1 MVLMKSLNRTMVSR
15 HGDSML
21 LLAFLLLFL
30 TSAVQAKVWTAED
43 VPIAYLQDRTQYL
56 TDPDELVSDEARDS
70 ANYWLGRIEKE
81 TGVQPLFIVASAVR
95 NGDAFRMAEDVGNKY
110 GVGTKKERS
119 GLVVVIA
126 VEDHQYFIAPGK
138 GVEGVL
144 TDVECGR
151 IGRSCIRD
159 NMRNDD
165 LDAAVVSTT
174 KALYYKLKGNNAQF
188 EHVVQTGEGADDD
201 IPTWEIF
208 LLILLI
214 FGPLLGYAWWK
225 SRHGGM
231 GGGRGGRNHRG
242 DGGMPLFIFFG
253 GGGGSD
259 VSDIDTGGSFGGGS
273 FGGGGAGGGW

>member
-1 MVLMKSLNRTMVSR
+1 MNRSVNGR
-15 HGDSML
+15 REGSML
-21 LLAFLLLFL
+21 LFALLLFVFS
-30 TSAVQAKVWTAED
+30 SAIQAKVWTAED

-81 TGVQPLFIVASAVR
+81 TGVQPLFIVAAAVK
-95 NGDAFRMAEDVGNKY
+95 NGDAFRMAEDVGNQY

-165 LDAAVVSTT
+165 LDNAVVSTS

-188 EHVVQTGEGADDD
+188 EHVVQTSGEEEDDL
-201 IPTWEIF
+201 PTWAVMLLLLVIF
-208 LLILLI
+208 SPML
-214 FGPLLGYAWWK
+214 FAWWRN
-225 SRHGGM
+225 RHGPRG
-231 GGGRGGRNHRG
+231 GGGRRHDG
-242 DGGMPLFIFFG
+242 DGGIPPIIFFG
-253 GGGGSD
+253 GGGGSGG
-259 VSDIDTGGSFGGGS
+259 SDFDSGGSFGGGS